1 MIEFT
6 LMTDAEILKEIAF
19 RFEKKRL
26 QKQIS
31 DHDIIKKGGCT
42 KDALWRFRSGEA
54 ITTKNLI
61 KILRGLDEVGVLE
74 QLFQIDN
81 IYRPSLEKTSDA
93 PKRVYTKK
101 KKKQKPFIW
110 GEDK

>member
-1 MIEFT
+1 MQEFT
-6 LMTDAEILKEIAF
+6 LMTDDEILKEIAS

-61 KILRGLDEVGVLE
+61 KILRGLGELGALD
-74 QLFQIDN
+74 QLFQIEDT
-81 IYRPSLEKTSDA
+81 YRPSLKKTPDT
-93 PKRVYTKK
+93 PKRVYPKK
-101 KKKQKPFIW
+101 KKQQKPFIW